1 MANNAAVTVTV
12 DNADFRV
19 DTATGTEFT
28 LKTSG
33 ALDRETTPSYTLVL
47 TATDSGTTPLAS
59 MVTCTVT
66 VTDIN
71 DETPVF
77 GVSQAVTFPENTPTT
92 TVIDTITATDA
103 DIGANARLTYL
114 IESGDVDG
122 VFVIDSDTGL

>member
-1 MANNAAVTVTV
+1 M

-77 GVSQAVTFPENTPTT
+77 GAPQAVTFPENTATT
-92 TVIDTITATDA
+92 TAIDTITATDA